1 MEDSAAELA
10 DRIEQLVQK
19 TGCGKVNII
28 AHSKG
33 GLDSRYAISK
43 LGSDKYV
50 ASLTTINTPHH
61 GCLFA
66 EYLLNTAPEKF
77 VKSVEKIYNSA
88 FKRLGDPNPDFLAA
102 VTDLTNSR
110 CEQFDQDT
118 PDAPG
123 VMYQSVGSHARCSK
137 SGRFPL
143 NLSYPIVKKYDGDN
157 DGLVA
162 LTSAPWGEDFTVLH
176 PTGKRGITHA
186 DVIDLNREN
195 IPGFDVREFYVQLVN
210 KLKMRGF

>member
-1 MEDSAAELA
+1 MCIR
-10 DRIEQLVQK
+10 DR
-19 TGCGKVNII
+19 
-28 AHSKG
+28 
-33 GLDSRYAISK
+33 
-43 LGSDKYV
+43 
-50 ASLTTINTPHH
+50 INTPHH